1 VTRLCGRRYAEA
13 EVGTSKEIH
22 KVLAKTLPRM
32 ATRIGYSR
40 SLQGFM

>member
-1 VTRLCGRRYAEA
+1 LSCEGDLWSWP